1 MLAFILEIAHLN
13 KRYSDSSFQLKDV
26 SFKIPYGSVVGF
38 IGENGAGK
46 STTMEI
52 ILGTL
57 KKDSGTIT
65 LFGNKVKDSSF
76 KMKEYLGAVFDQM
89 NFSGELNVTQL
100 SNVLS
105 HIYKHW
111 DEEKFFTY
119 IEHFSL
125 PVKEA
130 IKGFSRGM
138 SMKLSIAVALS
149 HDARLLVLDE
159 ATAGLDPVAREEVI
173 DMLADFVKDKQR
185 AILLS
190 SHMTNDMEQIA
201 DQFIFIKKGA
211 ILLQVSKEEVHE
223 HYAIVECHQQ
233 DFEQIDK
240 RLILAYR
247 TKGDQMEVLVTN
259 RQQIPSSVHVK
270 NAALD
275 DIVLLLMKGEHDERS
290 DS

>member
-1 MLAFILEIAHLN
+1 MKNIL
-13 KRYSDSSFQLKDV
+13 QLKDV
-26 SFKIPYGSVVGF
+26 SKTFPNTSFKLNNISFSIPYGSIVGF

-46 STTMEI
+46 TTTMGT

-65 LFGNKVKDSSF
+65 LFGNEMEDSSF
-76 KMKEYLGAVFDQM
+76 KMKEYLGAAFDQM
-89 NFSGELNVTQL
+89 NFSGNLNVAQL
-100 SNVLS
+100 SNVLG
-105 HIYKHW
+105 HIYEHW
-111 DEEKFFTY
+111 DEEKFFNY

-125 PVKEA
+125 PLKE

-173 DMLADFVKDKQR
+173 DMLADFAKDKQH

-201 DQFIFIKKGA
+201 DQFIFIKKGV
-211 ILLQVSKEEVHE
+211 ILLQVSKEEVHN
-223 HYAIVECHQQ
+223 HYAIVKCHQQ

-247 TKGDQMEVLVTN
+247 TKVDQMEVLVSDK
-259 RQQIPSSVHVK
+259 QQIPSSFQPE
-270 NAALD
+270 NSSLD
-275 DIVLLLMKGEHDERS
+275 DIVLLLMKGEHHERS